1 MLTVEY
7 RPLDKLIPYAR
18 NARTHSPEQ
27 VAQIAASIKEFGF
40 NNPILVDGDNG
51 VIAGHGRLL
60 AAQKLGL
67 DKVPCIELSHL
78 TEAQKRAYIL
88 ADNKLAENAGWDKEL
103 LKIELQD
110 LNLDKINLDAIGFSE
125 LEIDN
130 LLKDINTPEK
140 ETEDIAPQ
148 KQARCSLGEVYIL
161 GGHKLMCGDATKD
174 ADVQTLT
181 GGVKPNLYL
190 TDPPYNVAYTGK
202 TADSLKIKNDS
213 MEDSAFRAFLTDAFT
228 AANTV
233 LQNGAAFYIWHADSE
248 GLNFRAACK
257 AINWQIR
264 ECLIWAKNSFVLG
277 RQDYQWQHEPCLYGW
292 KDGAPHNWYSD
303 RKQTTVIEC
312 DRPIRNGEHPTM
324 KPVELFKYLIKNST
338 KREDAVLDTFAG
350 SGTTLIACEDLHRH
364 AYCMELDPVYCDVI
378 INRWQKMTGQKAKRI
393 DGVCFDDLPLK

>member
-60 AAQKLGL
+60 AAQKLGF

-110 LNLDKINLDAIGFSE
+110 LNLDKINLDTIGFSE

-130 LLKDINTPEK
+130 LLKDINNPEK

-181 GGVKPNLYL
+181 GG
-190 TDPPYNVAYTGK
+190 GK
-202 TADSLKIKNDS
+202 A
-213 MEDSAFRAFLTDAFT
+213 
-228 AANTV
+228 
-233 LQNGAAFYIWHADSE
+233 
-248 GLNFRAACK
+248 
-257 AINWQIR
+257 
-264 ECLIWAKNSFVLG
+264 
-277 RQDYQWQHEPCLYGW
+277 
-292 KDGAPHNWYSD
+292 
-303 RKQTTVIEC
+303 
-312 DRPIRNGEHPTM
+312 
-324 KPVELFKYLIKNST
+324 
-338 KREDAVLDTFAG
+338 
-350 SGTTLIACEDLHRH
+350 
-364 AYCMELDPVYCDVI
+364 
-378 INRWQKMTGQKAKRI
+378 
-393 DGVCFDDLPLK
+393 